1 MTMKV
6 SCWQKNFSPP
16 LTFRKFPQKLLVSV
30 EAYRYVKNQTYCI
43 ESLWTRLTT
52 STWNGWI
59 NVLLSLLPYHM
70 QKTNFIT
77 QLILESKLT
86 HYFLSLWAYSGKPKH
101 THLKQPTNISFFLG
115 PLVIS
120 KKSTSRLK
128 FFVRYCSLKNPAIW
142 FFSGFWTIT
151 QEPDFLQICCFCKK
165 HKKLL
170 ALRTEVTMYI

>member
-16 LTFRKFPQKLLVSV
+16 LKFRKFPQKLLVSV

-43 ESLWTRLTT
+43 ESLWTRLIT

-59 NVLLSLLPYHM
+59 NVLLPLLPYHM

-101 THLKQPTNISFFLG
+101 SHLKQPTYIWFFLG

-120 KKSTSRLK
+120 KNSTSHLK

-142 FFSGFWTIT
+142 FFFRFLDHNSRTRFFANLL
-151 QEPDFLQICCFCKK
+151 FLQKAQKAIG
-165 HKKLL
+165 
-170 ALRTEVTMYI
+170 TSD